1 NDAGRRTCS
10 VKQIAKRLI
19 REELGV
25 VASEHDLL
33 RTYHVDL
40 VLDLDIEVVN
50 RDAKVGETGLPDDS
64 GRKCLRGFRNQ
75 LTCAAAGHD
84 RGRDSEEEVL
94 WYPVGSTVVC
104 YALRDVAVCKFVA
117 PQDARIGVPGRQR
130 RARLPC
136 EIQFVERRGA
146 ERGAKGAAQPERVGQ
161 GPVES
166 RFIGRVAA
174 IGLHVRVA
182 HGSVQD
188 QPFDEG
194 FVRQQRDTDFAEHG
208 GSGVVTRGDARAGCE
223 PAVLGERDRPRR
235 VYDLILL
242 VQQPG
247 RYGQAARGKLHDLA
261 GNDAFHGPLRVLRG

>member
-1 NDAGRRTCS
+1 EQPDRVLELQRILRIDGQRTQACFSCVADHDIQPAVLLPRNIDVPVPDFRDGVRNDAGRRTCS

-104 YALRDVAVCKFVA
+104 YAL
-117 PQDARIGVPGRQR
+117 
-130 RARLPC
+130 
-136 EIQFVERRGA
+136 
-146 ERGAKGAAQPERVGQ
+146 
-161 GPVES
+161 
-166 RFIGRVAA
+166 
-174 IGLHVRVA
+174 
-182 HGSVQD
+182 
-188 QPFDEG
+188 
-194 FVRQQRDTDFAEHG
+194 
-208 GSGVVTRGDARAGCE
+208 
-223 PAVLGERDRPRR
+223 
-235 VYDLILL
+235 
-242 VQQPG
+242 
-247 RYGQAARGKLHDLA
+247 
-261 GNDAFHGPLRVLRG
+261 